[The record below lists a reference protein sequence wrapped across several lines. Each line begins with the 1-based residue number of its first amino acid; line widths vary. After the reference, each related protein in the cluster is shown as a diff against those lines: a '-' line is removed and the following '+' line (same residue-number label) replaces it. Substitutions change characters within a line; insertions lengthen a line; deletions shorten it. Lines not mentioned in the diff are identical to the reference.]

1 MEMSDKRRQISKV
14 MQRLTEI
21 APAGWQTGIHI
32 RFAQPLYLRSTYPQ
46 SWQDHYATNAY
57 SLRDPLVFW
66 GISRTGTVRW
76 SEITLPDPFGVMDK
90 AREFGLHYGAVI
102 SCGKITSRTIVGI
115 AHGEREFTDEE
126 IAETALLTDELHL
139 AADLPQKLTPAA
151 VEALALSAEGLT
163 SEDAAGRLGITEDV
177 FEARLASA
185 CSTLGVRTTAEALR
199 MAREF
204 QLI

>member
-1 MEMSDKRRQISKV
+1 MKS

-21 APAGWQTGIHI
+21 APAGWQTGVHI

-46 SWQDHYATNAY
+46 AWQDYYATNAY

-66 GISRTGTVRW
+66 GISKTGTVRW
-76 SEITLPDPFGVMDK
+76 SEITLPDPFGVMNK

-115 AHGEREFTDEE
+115 AHDEREFTDEE
-126 IAETALLTDELHL
+126 IAEAAAITDALHA
-139 AADLPQKLTPAA
+139 AADLPQKLSPAD
-151 VEALALSAEGLT
+151 VEALVLSSEGLT
-163 SEDAAGRLGITEDV
+163 SEDAAARLGISEDV
-177 FEARLASA
+177 YEARLASA
-185 CSTLGVRTTAEALR
+185 CSVLGVRTTAEALR

-204 QLI
+204 RLI